1 MEKNNTKKIIIAVS
15 VVVAVA
21 ILIIGGILIGRNM
34 KSGNLNIGKKDK
46 VEIKPSE
53 TKNIQFTDF
62 DNGLIK
68 LKVPEGWKVDT
79 VGDYIH
85 YTIKVYDPENP
96 TYQFFLNLK
105 TEGYNK
111 SQEAKDFQQRYYPNS
126 MFAKTSVIAEKTTE
140 GFYKI
145 FNDLGTL
152 NNSATFTFP
161 TLTDFTVV
169 DNLGKGLVGGD
180 VLRATFKDKDGND
193 AEGLFSA
200 YVYDVGP
207 HYVSEDFFSAKQ
219 VDIQYL
225 SVYDTMFITAPKDEF
240 INYQD
245 VLNTV
250 ASSLEFSE
258 TFLNGFNKQQDAV
271 MKNFQNIRS
280 ICNQITDG
288 IMDSWEKRNA
298 SFDIMSQKQSDATL
312 GYERVYDTKTGEVY
326 KAYNGFTDDYDGK
339 RYKTITDDMYT
350 KGISGYIEK

>member
-126 MFAKTSVIAEKTTE
+126 MFAKTSVMLK
-140 GFYKI
+140 
-145 FNDLGTL
+145 
-152 NNSATFTFP
+152 
-161 TLTDFTVV
+161 
-169 DNLGKGLVGGD
+169 
-180 VLRATFKDKDGND
+180 
-193 AEGLFSA
+193 
-200 YVYDVGP
+200 
-207 HYVSEDFFSAKQ
+207 
-219 VDIQYL
+219 
-225 SVYDTMFITAPKDEF
+225 
-240 INYQD
+240 
-245 VLNTV
+245 
-250 ASSLEFSE
+250 
-258 TFLNGFNKQQDAV
+258 KQQKV
-271 MKNFQNIRS
+271 FIRFLM
-280 ICNQITDG
+280 I
-288 IMDSWEKRNA
+288 
-298 SFDIMSQKQSDATL
+298 
-312 GYERVYDTKTGEVY
+312 
-326 KAYNGFTDDYDGK
+326 
-339 RYKTITDDMYT
+339 
-350 KGISGYIEK
+350 